1 MNTYRNGDSVNPP
14 VDDNPTPNTA
24 LLQQITQSVEQPQQG
39 SPGVTYAQIQRHN
52 ATNNNENLDFRLQSQ
67 RSDENGSVASDY
79 RSVSS
84 GYVNLP
90 PVTIRNVSNRPQSPE
105 TSF

>member
-24 LLQQITQSVEQPQQG
+24 LLQHITAQNVQQPEH

-52 ATNNNENLDFRLQSQ
+52 AATNNDNNLDLRLQSQ
-67 RSDENGSVASDY
+67 RSENDSVASDY
-79 RSVSS
+79 QTVSS

-90 PVTIRNVSNRPQSPE
+90 PITFRNVNNRPQSPE